1 MVQTGKRPRDP
12 PKKKEMETRPYTLND
27 HLRELRQ
34 RIIRCVIFFV
44 ITFALSYALS
54 DYLISFLFLPVRESL
69 PSESTMVFTALT
81 EGFMAYLKVAFW
93 SAVVITAPF
102 FIYQAWRF
110 LLPALY
116 EKEIRA
122 LRKIIFLSGLLFVFG
137 AIFGYWV
144 ILPTILSISL
154 GYSSDTLQAL
164 PRLQNY
170 LIFTL
175 KSIFLFGIIFEVPF
189 LMAGVSRLG
198 LIPKGYF
205 RKNRKYAYILI
216 FLTSAVL
223 VPSDI
228 FSQLL
233 LFVPMVA
240 VYEIGS
246 LLS

>member
-1 MVQTGKRPRDP
+1 MALIGKRPGEP
-12 PKKKEMETRPYTLND
+12 PEKREMETKPYTLND
-27 HLRELRQ
+27 HLAELRH
-34 RIIRCVIFFV
+34 RIIRCVTFFV
-44 ITFALSYALS
+44 IAFALSYAVS
-54 DYLISFLFLPVRESL
+54 DYLVSFLFFPVKESL

-93 SAVVITAPF
+93 SAMVITAPF
-102 FIYQAWRF
+102 FIWQAWRF

-116 EKEIRA
+116 EREIKA
-122 LRKIIFLSGLLFVFG
+122 LRKVILLSGLLFIFG
-137 AIFGYWV
+137 AIFGYWI

-154 GYSSDTLQAL
+154 GYSSETLKAL

-170 LIFTL
+170 LVFTL
-175 KSIFLFGIIFEVPF
+175 KSIFLFGIIFEIPF

-198 LIPKGYF
+198 LLPKGYF